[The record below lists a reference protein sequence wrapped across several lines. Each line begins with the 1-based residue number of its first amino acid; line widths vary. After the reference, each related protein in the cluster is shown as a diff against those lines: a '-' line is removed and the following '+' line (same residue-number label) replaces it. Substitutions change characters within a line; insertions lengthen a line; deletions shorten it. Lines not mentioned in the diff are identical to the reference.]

1 MPKVKKAS
9 LDVPLFQGIDIEA
22 VDELETVSEE
32 IAEKFKVESVNFADP
47 SRPQTCLEVDFPILQ
62 VNEVAMIENNATKPI
77 YMMSKW
83 WARRRSSIF
92 RQLLISAA
100 LKAPR
105 DEMQAAQVSWS
116 QMYRKGHRRHGLFK
130 GIKVLDIFMGGGT
143 TVVEAARLGFDVT
156 GNDLNPIAWWVVR
169 NETNPVDPEELK
181 SFYEYIEGRVKP
193 QILPFFTA
201 KSPRGFHGKWI
212 DLKTGKAASAD
223 PQTLPPSERSKFSWQ
238 GPETIYTFW
247 MKHIMCAD
255 PECSHLTPQISSAVV
270 AEKSA
275 KIKCIEN
282 CVCPHC
288 GDVFDLELSDFR
300 MAPKAEFIL
309 GADVSPFASV
319 EPGTPKSSC
328 PHCDK
333 RLDEAW
339 IASQTKKGKKAKS
352 REVTHY
358 LVLPKAWLKGVSGK
372 SKDYFGGYH
381 GSTREQDVRWFTE
394 RAKGLK
400 LVEVRGTVPEA
411 LEQNNFGKKTKK
423 AAEEGEAD
431 GQNSRLLVCAKCGRQ
446 EDPLSAIKLTG
457 VQARVFPYLIQG
469 FDPIAK
475 ERGYGYNGRFFDVP
489 DFEVIQNAIDEFAA
503 RNDVRGAIPT
513 EELFYG
519 YKTHFWAIPDHGY
532 THWYKMFTPR
542 QLLVNSILAYEIE
555 NAPADKWSVEVKS
568 HMFGAFQNYLRHNC
582 VFAFWNRT
590 GDKLE
595 PHFSRNN
602 YHPKATFVENGVFSD
617 LGRGNFASC
626 FQNVFEGLEYA
637 KNPYDLSVNRT
648 GKGGKSEKQFSNDT
662 IQAKSAKLLCSSST
676 DLRAHVGNE
685 TIDLIVTDPPFGDN
699 VNYAELA
706 DFFLVWLYRPLQKLF
721 PEVFSSAESPKTLE
735 AVTNKARHAGV
746 DDSGVSRADQMY
758 DRLLTLC
765 WKEAH
770 RVLKSAGILAFTFH
784 HDKDVAWIGVLESL
798 FKAGFLIEGTFPVRS
813 DESKGD
819 GDFGSEKIE
828 FDIVHICKKRLE
840 EPQEIYW
847 ATLRK
852 RILEAIK
859 SKSSLLARH
868 KASGLHLAD
877 LEVMVRGEVLEQYSK
892 HYGKVQKNLSGDL
905 ISVREILLE
914 ANSLAQSLLQST
926 NSDAIPDGI
935 DPEARVLL
943 NLFSEG
949 PEIEFGSA
957 RKRLKGSGIS
967 LEDLVSLG
975 WVSVEK
981 KDGHRIASLVS
992 IADRWN
998 SLARKKSL
1006 KSDWDQ
1012 AHFAVNCCVGDRVL
1026 DGKPADL
1033 EGWIGANYKS
1043 LIPSVGAL
1051 LKYIEGN
1058 HFGGGLDQAIG
1069 IARRTLDRTLQSLK
1083 ETNGE
1088 FRRATEQLSLFRD

>member
-1 MPKVKKAS
+1 MPKAKKAS
-9 LDVPLFQGIDIEA
+9 LDMPLFQGMDIEG
-22 VDELETVSEE
+22 VEELETVSEE
-32 IAEKFKVESVNFADP
+32 NAQKYKIETVDFGDR

-83 WARRRSSIF
+83 WARRRSAIF

-100 LKAPR
+100 LKAPK
-105 DEMQAAQVSWS
+105 DKMQAAQVSWS
-116 QMYRKGHRRHGLFK
+116 QMYRKAHRRHGLFR

-169 NETNPVDPEELK
+169 NETNPIEPDELK
-181 SFYEYIEGRVKP
+181 RFYEYIVGRVKP
-193 QILPFFTA
+193 QILPYFTA
-201 KSPRGFHGKWI
+201 KSPRGFQGSWI
-212 DLKTGKAASAD
+212 ETKTGKSVED
-223 PQTLPPSERSKFSWQ
+223 PKSLPPEDRSRYSWQ

-247 MKHIMCAD
+247 MKHIMCSD
-255 PECSHLTPQISSAVV
+255 PECFHLTPQLSSAVV

-288 GDVFDLELSDFR
+288 GDVFDLELTEFR
-300 MAPKAEFIL
+300 MAPKAKFLL
-309 GADVSPFASV
+309 GEDAMPFAIFQ
-319 EPGTPKSSC
+319 PGGAISSC
-328 PHCDK
+328 PHCRK
-333 RLDEAW
+333 KLDEKW
-339 IASQTKKGKKAKS
+339 ISSQKQKSKKSKS

-358 LVLPKAWLKGVSGK
+358 LVLPKTWLNGISAK
-372 SKDYFGGYH
+372 SKDYFGGYY
-381 GSTREQDVRWFTE
+381 GSSREQDVRWFTE
-394 RAKGLK
+394 RSKGLD
-400 LVEVRGTVPEA
+400 LIEVRGIVPKS
-411 LEQNNFGKKTKK
+411 LEHNNFGKKIKK
-423 AAEEGEAD
+423 TSEDGDAD

-457 VQARVFPYLIQG
+457 IQARVFPYLIHGYDPEAKQRG
-469 FDPIAK
+469 F
-475 ERGYGYNGRFFDVP
+475 GYNGRFFDVP
-489 DFEVIQNAIDEFAA
+489 DFDIIQASIDEFAS
-503 RNDVRGAIPT
+503 RSDVRGAIPT

-519 YKTHFWAIPDHGY
+519 YKTHFWAIPEHGY

-542 QLLVNSILAYEIE
+542 QLLVNSILAHEIE
-555 NAPADKWSVEVKS
+555 NAPDDKWSVEVKS

-626 FQNVFEGLEYA
+626 FKNVFDGLEYA
-637 KNPYDLSVNRT
+637 KNTYDLSVNRT
-648 GKGGKSEKQFSNDT
+648 GKGGKSEKQLSHDT
-662 IQAKSAKLLCSSST
+662 IQPNSAKLLCSSST
-676 DLRAHVGNE
+676 DLRAHIGNE
-685 TIDLIVTDPPFGDN
+685 SIDLIITDPPFGDN

-706 DFFLVWLYRPLQKLF
+706 DFFLVWLHRPLHKLF
-721 PEVFSSAESPKTLE
+721 PEVFLSSESPKTLE
-735 AVTNKARHAGV
+735 AVTNKARHSGV
-746 DDSGVSRADQMY
+746 DELGASRADQMY

-765 WKEAH
+765 WKEAY
-770 RVLKSAGILAFTFH
+770 RVLRPAGIMAFTFH

-840 EPQEIYW
+840 DPQEIFW

-859 SKSSLLARH
+859 AKSSLLARH

-877 LEVMVRGEVLEQYSK
+877 LEVMVRGEVLEQYSR

-914 ANSLAQSLLQST
+914 ANSMALSLLQSST
-926 NSDAIPDGI
+926 HDAIPDGV

-949 PEIEFGSA
+949 PEIEFSSA
-957 RKRLKGSGIS
+957 RKRLKGSGVS

-975 WVSVEK
+975 WVSIQK
-981 KDGHRIASLVS
+981 KDGHRIATVVS
-992 IADRWN
+992 IVDRWN
-998 SLARKKSL
+998 SLARKKSI

-1012 AHFAVNCCVGDRVL
+1012 VHFAVNCCLGDRLL

-1033 EGWIGANYKS
+1033 EIWIGENYKL
-1043 LIPSVGAL
+1043 LIPSVGPL

-1058 HFGGGLDQAIG
+1058 HFGDGLKQVIG
-1069 IARRTLDRTLQSLK
+1069 IARRTLDRTLQSLS
-1083 ETNGE
+1083 ENDAE
-1088 FRRATEQLSLFRD
+1088 FRSAAKLMSLFKN